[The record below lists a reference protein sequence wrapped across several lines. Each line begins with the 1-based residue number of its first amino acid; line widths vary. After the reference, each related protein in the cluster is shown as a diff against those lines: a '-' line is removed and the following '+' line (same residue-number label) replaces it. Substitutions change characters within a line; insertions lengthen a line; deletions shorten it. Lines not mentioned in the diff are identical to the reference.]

1 MGVLK
6 TPIFY
11 TLMLSERSVDKHLGE
26 EFLLVYRG
34 IGLRNFLKRG
44 GMIDENSDFG
54 RSKNSIWKI

>member
-11 TLMLSERSVDKHLGE
+11 TLTLSERSVDKRLWE

-34 IGLRNFLKRG
+34 IDLHNFLKRG
-44 GMIDENSDFG
+44 G
-54 RSKNSIWKI
+54 